1 MIMSKSK
8 RKITT
13 EPGEPL
19 SVANPFAG
27 VDFGNLPDVPN
38 LKPTP
43 VSAYGKDTLSKG
55 RVDVIREKS
64 GRAGKTVTVLRNFSE
79 TVSVEELNAMALQ
92 LKKQCACGGS
102 LKERT
107 IELQGN
113 VCEQVMPE
121 LEKLGFK
128 PVRCG
133 G

>member
-1 MIMSKSK
+1 MSKSK
-8 RKITT
+8 KTIKT
-13 EPGEPL
+13 EHGEPL

-27 VDFGNLPDVPN
+27 VNFGNLPDIPN
-38 LKPTP
+38 SKPDLT
-43 VSAYGKDTLSKG
+43 SAEGKDTRSKG

-113 VCEQVMPE
+113 VCKQVMPE

>member
-1 MIMSKSK
+1 MSKSK

-13 EPGEPL
+13 EHDESL
-19 SVANPFAG
+19 SVANPFDG
-27 VDFGNLPDVPN
+27 INLGNLPDAPN
-38 LKPTP
+38 PKPDPT
-43 VSAYGKDTLSKG
+43 SADSKDTRSKG

-64 GRAGKTVTVLRNFSE
+64 GRAGKTVTVLRAFPE

-92 LKKQCACGGS
+92 LKKHCACGGS

-121 LEKLGFK
+121 LEKLGFT